1 MESSQSRTERRLRPS
16 GARAPTPAE
25 PALVGDIGAIYTAH
39 AGFVWRVLRGMGI
52 AQPQIED
59 AVQDVFIVVHR
70 RYPEFDHRSK
80 LQTWLFE
87 ICYRVAQ
94 AHRRRQASARVLV
107 SVDDELRAQT
117 RSPAE
122 QAEQHEDARLLFA
135 LLDRLD
141 DAKRMVLLLAEVEGM
156 TAPEIS
162 ETLGIPLNTV
172 YSRMRRARAEFSQAL
187 ELHQRSQR

>member
-1 MESSQSRTERRLRPS
+1 MESPQSRRDRRQGLPS
-16 GARAPTPAE
+16 AAAPIPAG
-25 PALVGDIGAIYTAH
+25 PSLVGDIAAIYAAH

-52 AQPQIED
+52 AQAQIED

-70 RYPEFDHRSK
+70 RYAEFDHRSK
-80 LQTWLFE
+80 LQTWLFA

-94 AHRRRQASARVLV
+94 THRRRQASARVLV
-107 SVDDELRAQT
+107 SADDQLSVQT

-122 QAEQHEDARLLFA
+122 QAEQHEELRLLFT

-141 DAKRMVLLLAEVEGM
+141 EAKRMVLLLAEVEGM

-162 ETLGIPLNTV
+162 ETLGLPLNTV
-172 YSRMRRARAEFSQAL
+172 YSRLRRARAEFSQAL
-187 ELHQRSQR
+187 QFHQRSQR